1 MLPKVYWKLGEKF
14 MQAKSWLSKFKL
26 ALINEDVN
34 TLENLLNNPDYKED
48 ELEQVKALTKEAI
61 KFINQKK
68 DSLAIDM
75 KKAKLAKE
83 YIKA

>member
-1 MLPKVYWKLGEKF
+1 